1 MIPITDLSWQSLS
14 WQEQLKHSIRSAEEL
29 QKILQLP
36 EPAIETDFPVNV
48 PLAYL
53 NRIEAGNANDPL
65 LIQVLTSKAEFA
77 NDGVTSPLEEEAFSA
92 GFGLIQKYHGRVLV
106 VTTGACAINCRYCFR
121 RHFPY
126 EQYQPSSDDWGQL
139 VTKIRANPEVT
150 EVILSGGDPL
160 MLSDRR
166 LAWIVTQLE
175 QIPHLQTIRLHTRL
189 PIVLP
194 KRITEALLATFTNS
208 RCHTVLVTHAN
219 HGNEFDVEVRQA
231 LNKLKHAG
239 VTLLNQ
245 SVLLRGVNDTSEA
258 LVDLSKQLHSAGVLP
273 YYLHLMDPV
282 QGAQHFDVS
291 ESKGEQLIEMM
302 RQQLPGYLVP
312 RLARETPFQPAKTV
326 VA

>member
-14 WQEQLKHSIRSAEEL
+14 WQEQLQHSIRRAEEL
-29 QKILQLP
+29 LKILQIDA
-36 EPAIETDFPVNV
+36 PAIESDFPVNV

-53 NRIEAGNANDPL
+53 NRIEAGNIDDPL
-65 LIQVLTSKAEFA
+65 LKQVLTNKAEFA
-77 NDGVTSPLEEEAFSA
+77 NDGVTSPLQEEAFSA
-92 GFGLIQKYHGRVLV
+92 GFGLIQKYQGRVLV

-126 EQYQPSSDDWGQL
+126 EQYQPNSEDWAQL
-139 VTKIRANPEVT
+139 VAKIRTNPEVT

-160 MLSDRR
+160 MLNDRR
-166 LAWIVTQLE
+166 LNWIVTQLE

-194 KRITEALLATFTNS
+194 ARITQTLVTTFAQS
-208 RCHTVLVTHAN
+208 RCQIVLVSHAN
-219 HGNEFDVEVRQA
+219 HGNEIDQEVRQA
-231 LNKLKHAG
+231 FKALQRAG

-245 SVLLRGVNDTSEA
+245 SVLLREVNDSAEA
-258 LVDLSKQLHSAGVLP
+258 LIQLSKQLHSAGVLP

-291 ESKGEQLIEMM
+291 ESIGEQLIAAM

-312 RLARETPFQPAKTV
+312 RLARETPFQPAKTII
-326 VA
+326 A